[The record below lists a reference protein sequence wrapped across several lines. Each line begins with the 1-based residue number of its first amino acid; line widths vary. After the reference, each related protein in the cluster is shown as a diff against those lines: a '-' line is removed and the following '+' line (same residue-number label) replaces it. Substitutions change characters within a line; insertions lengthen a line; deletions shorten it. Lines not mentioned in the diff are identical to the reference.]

1 MLSFFIGL
9 LKMLPAGT
17 FELLNEEVLE
27 ELRELK
33 TFWVWSYIPPGP
45 IILGDERLFDA
56 EIY

>member
-1 MLSFFIGL
+1 
-9 LKMLPAGT
+9 MLPAGT